1 MDELA
6 VRLSAAGSALA
17 GKQAIVERGE
27 PWPLSPAYGVEPE
40 SAWGPKE
47 VLAHVAEMLGYW
59 LGEIDRI
66 LAAPATPIAFGRVST
81 DSTRIARIGEDRA
94 QPAAQLFEQI
104 AAAID
109 GVVERL
115 GQLEGHVTGRTGVHV
130 RLGEMTIP
138 AIVERFVVGH
148 LEEHVAQLDAL
159 VAARSEG
166 DVAAG
171 G

>member
-6 VRLSAAGSALA
+6 MRLSAAGSALA
-17 GKQAIVERGE
+17 GKREIVERGE
-27 PWPLSPAYGVEPE
+27 PWPLSRAYGAEPE

-66 LAAPATPIAFGRVST
+66 LAAPATPIPFGRVST
-81 DSTRIARIGEDRA
+81 DSTRIARIGEDRSL
-94 QPAAQLFEQI
+94 PAGQLFDRI
-104 AAAID
+104 AAGID

-115 GQLEGHVTGRTGVHV
+115 GQLEGHLTRRRGIHV

-148 LEEHVAQLDAL
+148 LEEHVAQLNAL
-159 VAARSEG
+159 VEAGSDGAN
-166 DVAAG
+166 AAG